1 MLAAWAVP
9 EVPEASEHLVALA
22 VQASSKAELAAQE
35 FVTEG
40 RAAWAAQEMLA
51 AWEVPEVLA
60 APKAQAVSV
69 LQVALVVQESLK
81 AVRAVRADLEVQSVL
96 GVPGVWLA
104 WALQVAPA
112 EAAL

>member
-60 APKAQAVSV
+60 APKARAASV

-81 AVRAVRADLEVQSVL
+81 AVRAAWADLEVQSVL
-96 GVPGVWLA
+96 GVPGVWEA